1 MPDATQNKAVLPLV
15 IDEVALGADTML
27 RVSLVEDDD
36 GECVV
41 ELAPLDIT
49 HHSYRPLETSPSK
62 SNVMIAPG
70 SIPTVIALLQRAQA
84 EAKAFPFPQN
94 PRWAECEPEPIS

>member
-1 MPDATQNKAVLPLV
+1 MRHPTQNQAVLPLM
-15 IDEVALGADTML
+15 IDELALGPDTML
-27 RVSLVEDDD
+27 RVSVVRDCD

-41 ELAPLDIT
+41 EMAPLDIT
-49 HHSYRPLETSPSK
+49 HHCYRPLETSPSQG
-62 SNVMIAPG
+62 NVLIPPG

-94 PRWAECEPEPIS
+94 PRWAECEPEAIS